1 MTPSIFQLA
10 ISLWFPLIL
19 SLISSITPEEFNQE
33 LKIKLFKSGLDTSI
47 IFLRSQGFEATYDEM
62 DVNIYDDLIEIK
74 NINIRKQF
82 GSNEFPF
89 CETENIKMSSIWQDL
104 NCELVINIQNL
115 QFKGLNFIEKNDNF
129 FEINANHANTL
140 TIYRYASVVSDLVP

>member
-1 MTPSIFQLA
+1 MFQLA
-10 ISLWFPLIL
+10 ISLWLPLVL

-82 GSNEFPF
+82 EPYELPF
-89 CETENIKMSSIWQDL
+89 CDAEKIKKKSIWQDET
-104 NCELVINIQNL
+104 CELVINIQNL
-115 QFKGLNFIEKNDNF
+115 QFKGLDFIKKNDNF
-129 FEINANHANTL
+129 FEIMQ
-140 TIYRYASVVSDLVP
+140 II